1 MSRIYEALRQKEHEP
16 SNGSKPDQGGE
27 LTDAVEP
34 ASGKS
39 ELKLVDE
46 MLRAVEREPDGER
59 PLGESFA
66 PFELPPSKPAS
77 KPVLAPNRFPT
88 LQLSGKK
95 DSPLIFH
102 NDACSLAAEQFRFL
116 SRVIQ
121 QKFPAGGAL
130 MMTSPAPKDGKTFT
144 TVNLA
149 SCLADAGHTVLLLE
163 ADIRQPM
170 VHNVLGG
177 GTNTAAGVEEV
188 LAGAVEPSESVNF
201 VEDLS
206 LHVAMVARPPADPA
220 RLISGSG
227 PKRFLAWARKH
238 FTWVVIDAPPVLPV
252 SDVTQLISLADAVL
266 LVVRARKTPRQLVT
280 RSFELL
286 GEHLSGVVLNEATV
300 DSNPYYRYIAEYR

>member
-16 SNGSKPDQGGE
+16 SNRPTPDQGAE
-27 LTDAVEP
+27 LADAAEP
-34 ASGKS
+34 ASVKS
-39 ELKLVDE
+39 ELKLVEE
-46 MLRAVEREPDGER
+46 MLRAVESEPDGEQ
-59 PLGESFA
+59 PLSDSFA
-66 PFELPPSKPAS
+66 TFEVPPNKPAS
-77 KPVLAPNRFPT
+77 KPVLAPNGFPS
-88 LQLSGKK
+88 LQLPAKK
-95 DSPLIFH
+95 DSPLVFH

-116 SRVIQ
+116 SRVLQ
-121 QKFPAGGAL
+121 QKFPAGGAV

-149 SCLADAGHTVLLLE
+149 SCLADAGHAVLVLE

-170 VHNVLGG
+170 VHNMLGG

-201 VEDLS
+201 VEELS

-238 FTWVVIDAPPVLPV
+238 FAWVVIDAPPVLPV
-252 SDVTQLISLADAVL
+252 SDVTQLVPLADAVL

>member
-16 SNGSKPDQGGE
+16 SNLPTPGQSAD
-27 LTDAVEP
+27 LTDAVETT
-34 ASGKS
+34 SVKS

-46 MLRAVEREPDGER
+46 MLRAVETEPEAVQ
-59 PLGESFA
+59 PLSSTFSSFEV
-66 PFELPPSKPAS
+66 PHHMPAS
-77 KPVLAPNRFPT
+77 KPTLARNGFRT
-88 LQLSGKK
+88 LQLSVKE
-95 DSPLIFH
+95 DSPLVFH
-102 NDACSLAAEQFRFL
+102 SATCSLAAEQFRFL
-116 SRVIQ
+116 SRVVQ

-149 SCLADAGHTVLLLE
+149 SCLADAGHAVLLLE

-188 LAGAVEPSESVNF
+188 FAGTVEPSESVNF
-201 VEDLS
+201 IEDVS

-252 SDVTQLISLADAVL
+252 SDVTQLAPLADAVL

-286 GEHLSGVVLNEATV
+286 GDRLSGVVLNEATV
-300 DSNPYYRYIAEYR
+300 ESNPYYRYIAEYR